1 MSEGAAPPASG
12 GIPDATIARLPRY
25 LQVLRDV
32 RGQVT
37 ISSQQ
42 LAEAVG
48 VNPAQLRKDL
58 SYFGSV
64 GTRGVG
70 YDVGRLIA
78 LISDHLVGP
87 GTRPFMIVGMG
98 KLGTAM
104 AGFTGYPERGFRLAA
119 LVDVAPALVGTKL
132 RVATTIGPTSLAV
145 RHLDDLPAI
154 VAETGASLA
163 LLCVPP
169 RAAQETVERL
179 ATAGVTSILNFVSE
193 GVHAPEGVRLR
204 DVDLAR
210 ELQILAYYQQ
220 HPDTAAPQGDP
231 TDAQGTS
238 TQKKV
243 SV

>member
-12 GIPDATIARLPRY
+12 GIPEATIARLPRY
-25 LQVLRDV
+25 LQVLRDL
-32 RGQVT
+32 RGVST
-37 ISSQQ
+37 VSSQQ

-87 GTRPFMIVGMG
+87 AARPFLIVGMG
-98 KLGTAM
+98 RLGTAM
-104 AGFTGYPERGFRLAA
+104 AGFSGYPERGFRIAG
-119 LVDVAPALVGTKL
+119 LVDVAPDRVGTKL
-132 RVATTIGPTSLAV
+132 RVATTIGPTSLV
-145 RHLDDLPAI
+145 IRHLDELPAV
-154 VAETGASLA
+154 VAETGAAIA

-169 RAAQETVERL
+169 RAAQDTVERL
-179 ATAGVTSILNFVSE
+179 AAAGVTSILNFVSE

-204 DVDLAR
+204 DVDLGR

-220 HPDTAAPQGDP
+220 HPDPVLPPADAAEG
-231 TDAQGTS
+231 QGTS